1 MMPDPSPTLVS
12 IRTTEGPTS
21 WTSLT
26 YSDCNLNDDDGV
38 LAAGLAV
45 VAPQAASSTAT
56 MAATT
61 IPMPR
66 PGTLVTF
73 DISSSRASLDVFQQG
88 PHFCF
93 AYYRFSAGVSD
104 KTPLIGG
111 IGGRYPTG
119 LEGPPRE

>member
-26 YSDCNLNDDDGV
+26 YSDCNLKDDDGV

-61 IPMPR
+61 SQIPR
-66 PGTLVTF
+66 PDTPLTL
-73 DISSSRASLDVFQQG
+73 DISSSRVSLDVFQQG
-88 PHFCF
+88 PHFF
-93 AYYRFSAGVSD
+93 VVRYYRFSAGV
-104 KTPLIGG
+104 
-111 IGGRYPTG
+111 
-119 LEGPPRE
+119 